1 MKEEVKNKETKNNE
15 AEQNKKETQDLE
27 GNSEEVAEEEVVEKE
42 KEDTGGSA
50 SEEQEEE
57 EKKEENQ
64 KQEKDSDELNE
75 RLLRLQAEF
84 SNYKRRVEKEKK
96 DLYIYGCENLAKD
109 LLPVIDNLERALE
122 SVDETEE
129 GLSKGV
135 KMVYDQTLETLK
147 KHGIQQI
154 EADGS
159 PFDMNKHHAVMTEP
173 CEDDALKET
182 VAQVLQQGYTI
193 EERVLRPAMVKVY
206 K

>member
-1 MKEEVKNKETKNNE
+1 MKNKETKNSE
-15 AEQNKKETQDLE
+15 EEQSKKETQDLE
-27 GNSEEVAEEEVVEKE
+27 GDLEEAAEEEVVEKE
-42 KEDTGGSA
+42 KEDTDGSA
-50 SEEQEEE
+50 SEEQE
-57 EKKEENQ
+57 KQEENQ
-64 KQEKDSDELNE
+64 KQEKDPEELNE
-75 RLLRLQAEF
+75 RFLRLQAEF

-96 DLYIYGCENLAKD
+96 DLYVYGCENLAKD

-122 SVDETEE
+122 SVDEAEE

>member
-1 MKEEVKNKETKNNE
+1 MKDEVKNKETKNSE
-15 AEQNKKETQDLE
+15 EEQSKKETQDLE
-27 GNSEEVAEEEVVEKE
+27 GDLEEAAEEEVVEKE
-42 KEDTGGSA
+42 KEDTDGSA
-50 SEEQEEE
+50 SEEQE
-57 EKKEENQ
+57 KQEENQ
-64 KQEKDSDELNE
+64 KQEKDPEELNE
-75 RLLRLQAEF
+75 RFLRLQAEF

-96 DLYIYGCENLAKD
+96 DLYVYGCENLAKD

-122 SVDETEE
+122 SVDEAEE